1 MEQKLSSTQM
11 IRKNVYEY
19 VLHCNKSLKYPTYVE
34 IRQHMNKV
42 IETAPYLFGEGE
54 VTSTK
59 GTMRSMLSELTQK
72 KEKRR
77 IDNVFFHE
85 INGIQKFFIDP
96 TLVVKKQI
104 ENNSKDIVEKE
115 NNTIH
120 ADCQYM
126 ICDIFTNKGFQ
137 VFVPKGD
144 RNQKNSFGKT
154 IEEKFS
160 ESIFEVEDSVG
171 KFIDVVILKD
181 QKPLFLF
188 EVEESTSVRNG
199 LTRMTTFK
207 GSSKSISSYI
217 VSSKDSYKK
226 KFDKE
231 SKWDIFADLKC
242 EFISNEELKSMFENQ
257 NNLEVTKKFF
267 NN

>member
-1 MEQKLSSTQM
+1 MEQRISSTNM
-11 IRKNVYEY
+11 IKKTVYEY

-34 IRQHMNKV
+34 IRQHLNKI
-42 IETAPYLFGEGE
+42 IETAPYLFGESE
-54 VTSTK
+54 VSSTK
-59 GTMRSMLSELTQK
+59 GTMRSMLSELSQNK
-72 KEKRR
+72 SKRR

-96 TLVVKKQI
+96 ALLVQKQI
-104 ENNSKDIVEKE
+104 ENNSKDIIEKE

-126 ICDIFTNKGFQ
+126 ICDIFTKKGFQ

-144 RNQKNSFGKT
+144 RNQKNSFNTT
-154 IEEKFS
+154 IDEKFS
-160 ESIFEVEDSVG
+160 NDIFEITDSVG
-171 KFIDVVILKD
+171 KFIDVIIIKD
-181 QKPLFLF
+181 EKPVALF

-207 GSSKSISSYI
+207 GNSKSISSYI

-231 SKWDIFADLKC
+231 SKWDIFADLKSK
-242 EFISNEELKSMFENQ
+242 FISNHELRNIFENQ
-257 NNLEVTKKFF
+257 KDSTIVKEFF
-267 NN
+267 NI